1 MLSRYENRAQLA
13 LALLIGL
20 LLLVNLLAFGL
31 VALAPRA
38 PVLLAVLVVTLS
50 ISVPFILLFP
60 RWLLRPFHRLFDEAA
75 RVPIETRR
83 TEARDETEFV
93 LETFQAVVA
102 QLRAQAKELERLN
115 AQVRARAES
124 AEELNARIIASMPS
138 GLVAFDA
145 QGRATVINAPA
156 RALLQT
162 DRVGAGL
169 KEVLKAAPELIG
181 LVEDCLRHGAL
192 YRREEVAVHDGV
204 GQARKLGVTVAP
216 IAAHGTPG
224 GALCLMTDIT
234 EVLELREA
242 VARKRNLES
251 LGEMSAGLAHEFKNA
266 LATLQGYA
274 QLLQRVGT
282 GGIESTAAAALLD
295 EVRDLSAMVTAF
307 LDFARPRPLEPT
319 EVDLRELIEECCA
332 ELARLYAERRVE
344 LTIAGE
350 FARARADVV
359 LLRQALLN
367 ILRNAAEAIP
377 EESAERKVAV
387 RGSGERDQH
396 GAPWSLI
403 EIEDTGPGIR
413 AQDLEKIFI
422 PFFTT
427 KKDGH
432 GIGLALAHR
441 IITDHGG
448 TLTAANSTR
457 HGAIFTVKLPALIR
471 SSESDGEEQMNKT
484 PTQSSETDRE
494 ERDE

>member
-38 PVLLAVLVVTLS
+38 SVLLAVLVVTLS
-50 ISVPFILLFP
+50 ISIPFILLFP
-60 RWLLRPFHRLFDEAA
+60 RWLLRPFHRLFDEARRA
-75 RVPIETRR
+75 PIETLR

-102 QLRAQAKELERLN
+102 QLRAQAKELESLN
-115 AQVRARAES
+115 AQARARAES

-138 GLVAFDA
+138 GLIAFDA
-145 QGRATVINAPA
+145 EGHATVINAPA

-162 DRVGAGL
+162 DAVSAET
-169 KEVLKAAPELIG
+169 KEVLRAAPELIE

-192 YRREEVAVHDGV
+192 YRREEVTVTTGDGRT
-204 GQARKLGVTVAP
+204 RKLGVTVAP
-216 IAAHGTPG
+216 ITAHGRPG

-274 QLLQRVGT
+274 QLLQRVGAS
-282 GGIESTAAAALLD
+282 GVESMAATALLD

-307 LDFARPRPLEPT
+307 LDFARPRPLELT
-319 EVDLRELIEECCA
+319 EVDLGDLIEECRA
-332 ELARLYAERRVE
+332 ELAPLYAERRIE
-344 LTIAGE
+344 LKIVAE
-350 FARARADVV
+350 FAHVRADAV

-367 ILRNAAEAIP
+367 IMRNAAEAIP
-377 EESAERKVAV
+377 DEAAERRVEV
-387 RGSGERDQH
+387 RIYCERDPH
-396 GAPWSLI
+396 GASWSVL

-413 AQDLEKIFI
+413 AQDSEKIFI

-427 KKDGH
+427 KRDGH

-441 IITDHGG
+441 IITDHRG

-457 HGAIFTVKLPALIR
+457 HGAIFTVKLP
-471 SSESDGEEQMNKT
+471 T
-484 PTQSSETDRE
+484 PIQ
-494 ERDE
+494 ER

>member
-1 MLSRYENRAQLA
+1 
-13 LALLIGL
+13 
-20 LLLVNLLAFGL
+20 
-31 VALAPRA
+31 
-38 PVLLAVLVVTLS
+38 
-50 ISVPFILLFP
+50 
-60 RWLLRPFHRLFDEAA
+60 
-75 RVPIETRR
+75 
-83 TEARDETEFV
+83 
-93 LETFQAVVA
+93 
-102 QLRAQAKELERLN
+102 
-115 AQVRARAES
+115 
-124 AEELNARIIASMPS
+124 
-138 GLVAFDA
+138 
-145 QGRATVINAPA
+145 
-156 RALLQT
+156 
-162 DRVGAGL
+162 
-169 KEVLKAAPELIG
+169 
-181 LVEDCLRHGAL
+181 
-192 YRREEVAVHDGV
+192 
-204 GQARKLGVTVAP
+204 
-216 IAAHGTPG
+216 
-224 GALCLMTDIT
+224 
-234 EVLELREA
+234 
-242 VARKRNLES
+242 
-251 LGEMSAGLAHEFKNA
+251 
-266 LATLQGYA
+266 LQGYA

-471 SSESDGEEQMNKT
+471 SSETDGEEQMNRT